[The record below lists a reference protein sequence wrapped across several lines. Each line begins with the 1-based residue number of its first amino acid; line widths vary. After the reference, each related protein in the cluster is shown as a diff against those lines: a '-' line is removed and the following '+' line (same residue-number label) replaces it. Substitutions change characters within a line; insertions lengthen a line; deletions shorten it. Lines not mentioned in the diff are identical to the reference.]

1 LNRSAQ
7 IAAQEASADG
17 INWTFS
23 PMVDVSRDP
32 RWEEFLKVL
41 VKMLR
46 KPNCKSNGKGINK
59 MICQKQFDFILRE
72 TFCFV
77 RCLRAGRDYNTVDMS
92 RIKCTMIIFLPI
104 KQLSM
109 QVQVQ

>member
-1 LNRSAQ
+1 LNSAQ

-41 VKMLR
+41 VKML
-46 KPNCKSNGKGINK
+46 I
-59 MICQKQFDFILRE
+59 
-72 TFCFV
+72 
-77 RCLRAGRDYNTVDMS
+77 
-92 RIKCTMIIFLPI
+92 
-104 KQLSM
+104 
-109 QVQVQ
+109 